1 MSDMTVSDDLLRE
14 VVESVSGGDASV
26 RNLLG
31 LMMARELIKLRDQL
45 RWRKWPEESPTETG
59 YYIVW
64 KFNLSYTPNGFYSV
78 NSDSWDVMWKR
89 FYWMPQMPL
98 PEVES

>member
-45 RWRKWPEESPTETG
+45 RWRKWPHEKPTETG
-59 YYIVW
+59 CHMVRLPGKCFTMTGYW
-64 KFNLSYTPNGFYSV
+64 NCFEE
-78 NSDSWDVMWKR
+78 WDLKYEW
-89 FYWMPQMPL
+89 FYWMPQIPL
-98 PEVES
+98 PGGE

>member
-45 RWRKWPEESPTETG
+45 RWRKWPEE
-59 YYIVW
+59 
-64 KFNLSYTPNGFYSV
+64 K
-78 NSDSWDVMWKR
+78 
-89 FYWMPQMPL
+89 
-98 PEVES
+98 PEVEQHCQLILANNSFPHLCCSIYPFAHWENLNATHWRPIGPLPKEIE